1 MSKSGFSVILMF
13 LSALFCLPAYAATVG
28 FNGYYDYSTWT
39 KSSTFGDPVVSSV
52 DGPQQTLT
60 IMEPNSGNGLG
71 AQEYDLSHV
80 VESSGTVSFDW
91 SFDSTVD
98 DCCSG
103 LNFYVNG
110 VLHNLIGGNFVNPGN
125 FSTTTG
131 SGHFSIAV
139 NAGDT
144 ITFGAFSEDGCCGAS
159 TNIISNFSAPTGAT
173 VPTSIPT
180 LSEWGMVILS
190 SLLAFGAVFALRRQR
205 Q

>member
-1 MSKSGFSVILMF
+1 MSKSGFNVILMF
-13 LSALFCLPAYAATVG
+13 LSALFCLPAYAAPVG

-60 IMEPNSGNGLG
+60 IMEPNNGAGGG
-71 AQEYDLSHV
+71 APQEYDLSHV

-91 SFDSTVD
+91 SFDATVD
-98 DCCSG
+98 PCCSG

-110 VLHNLIGGNFVNPGN
+110 VLHNLIGGNFVAPGN
-125 FSTTTG
+125 FSSTTG
-131 SGHFSIAV
+131 SGSFSIAV

-144 ITFGAFSEDGCCGAS
+144 ITFGGFSEDGCCGAS
-159 TNIISNFSAPTGAT
+159 TNIISNFSAPTVA
-173 VPTSIPT
+173 TSIPT
-180 LSEWGMVILS
+180 LSQWGMIMLS